1 MTSIPHGL
9 HHASPEGARRVSEA
23 VEGMARIWFVA
34 LRSQAEARTGTV
46 EEPLVGLVYGLRS
59 HGQVAGLLTQFP
71 CGLMWS
77 CPLN

>member
-1 MTSIPHGL
+1 
-9 HHASPEGARRVSEA
+9 
-23 VEGMARIWFVA
+23 MARIWFVA
-34 LRSQAEARTGTV
+34 LRSQAEAQTGTV